1 MKLEMRNS
9 QIMKSSRLKYTNI
22 AQFNKQGGAALF
34 ISLIMLIVLTVIGL
48 SSMQRSN
55 MQERMAAN
63 THVGNMAFN
72 SAESAIGGF
81 VVDANTGNRLDPA
94 HILSKLRDVGN
105 INSQCYDQ
113 YGGWSDCD
121 GTIFL
126 DGDRSSAIV
135 SQMNASVFEECNVV
149 MCGGFSLGGSSTSTL
164 GCRIFQVDG
173 VGQVAATSVS
183 NSLWAYEVTVCSA
196 K

>member
-1 MKLEMRNS
+1 M
-9 QIMKSSRLKYTNI
+9 QTLKKTKI
-22 AQFNKQGGAALF
+22 TSFNKQNGAALF
-34 ISLIMLIVLTVIGL
+34 VSLIMLIVLTVIGL

-63 THVGNMAFN
+63 THVNNMAFN

-81 VVDANTGNRLDPA
+81 IVDANTGNRLDPT
-94 HILSKLRDVGN
+94 HILSQVRNNGGLA
-105 INSQCYDQ
+105 SQCYDQ
-113 YGGWSDCD
+113 NGDWTNCD
-121 GTIFL
+121 GSIFL

-135 SQMNASVFEECNVV
+135 AQMDAVVEEECNVV

-164 GCRIFQVDG
+164 GCRIFKVDG
-173 VGQVAATSVS
+173 VGQVSTTTVS
-183 NSLWAYEVTVCSA
+183 NSLWAYEVTVCS